1 MKDELQALLEKL
13 ATAFQDAPIKRF
25 AEAQVPSK
33 TWNYS
38 LVTTTLERGQPLI
51 VGFNWGAAQGE
62 HHPPQQVIAKNDYSE
77 QDRASLARLDVYCR
91 KIFGPAFL
99 SQVSQ
104 TNYCFFRSETQAQI
118 SDDDLKLCQPIFDE
132 LLSILAPSMVL
143 CFSASLRDHLIEK
156 KRAVFDRRTTIAYR
170 SGNRNMTYEA
180 MRGRYNDQCAIV
192 SLPHPN
198 AKIPGE
204 VRDRA
209 WQACF
214 PEHLIA
220 A

>member
-1 MKDELQALLEKL
+1 MQDQLQALLEKL
-13 ATAFQDAPIKRF
+13 ATAFQAAPIKRF

-33 TWNYS
+33 AWNYS
-38 LVTTTLERGQPLI
+38 LVTTTLERGGPLI

-62 HHPPQQVIAKNDYSE
+62 AYPPQRVISKSDYSE
-77 QDRASLARLDVYCR
+77 QDRASLARLDGYCR
-91 KIFGPAFL
+91 QIFGPDFT
-99 SQVSQ
+99 SRVSQ

-143 CFSASLRDHLIEK
+143 CFSSSLRDYLIEK
-156 KRAVFDRRTTIAYR
+156 KRAVFDRRATIAYR

-180 MRGRYNDQCAIV
+180 MRGRYNDQCEIA

-198 AKIPGE
+198 AKIPGD

-214 PEHLIA
+214 PELSIA